1 MEVWDSFEE
10 KDAVAHDDVEVGRE
24 TGSIID
30 QSRDATGGSGKV
42 EEQGEKA
49 VLRTRLKGRTMSK
62 LIPSKTELV
71 SEVEELLMRLDKI
84 DDHLGGVRK
93 TLDQRRIQLEG
104 VMYRDRD
111 GGRGGHGHQDGV
123 REGSHVRAEI
133 MKNESALETQK
144 LKQGQAESS
153 SNVAKIEKRRKSYK
167 QVKPSPV
174 CGYRCSYI

>member
-1 MEVWDSFEE
+1 M
-10 KDAVAHDDVEVGRE
+10 EVGRE

-42 EEQGEKA
+42 EEEVEKA
-49 VLRTRLKGRTMSK
+49 VLGTRLKGRTMSK

-71 SEVEELLMRLDKI
+71 GEVEELMMRLDKI

-93 TLDQRRIQLEG
+93 TLDQRRIQLEV

-167 QVKPSPV
+167 QVKDSPV
-174 CGYRCSYI
+174 CGYRCIY

>member
-1 MEVWDSFEE
+1 M
-10 KDAVAHDDVEVGRE
+10 EVGRE

-42 EEQGEKA
+42 EEEVEKA

-71 SEVEELLMRLDKI
+71 GKVEELMMRLDKI
-84 DDHLGGVRK
+84 DDHLGGVRN

-104 VMYRDRD
+104 TMYRDRD

-133 MKNESALETQK
+133 MKNETDLEIKK

-153 SNVAKIEKRRKSYK
+153 SRVTKTEKRRKSHK
-167 QVKPSPV
+167 QVKDSPV
-174 CGYRCSYI
+174 CGYRCIY

>member
-1 MEVWDSFEE
+1 M
-10 KDAVAHDDVEVGRE
+10 EVGRE

-30 QSRDATGGSGKV
+30 QSRDATGRSGKV
-42 EEQGEKA
+42 EEEVEKA

-71 SEVEELLMRLDKI
+71 GEVEELMMRLDKI
-84 DDHLGGVRK
+84 DDHLGGVRN

-104 VMYRDRD
+104 TIDMDRD

-133 MKNESALETQK
+133 MKNETDLEIQK
-144 LKQGQAESS
+144 LKQGQAES
-153 SNVAKIEKRRKSYK
+153 KIEKRRKSYK
-167 QVKPSPV
+167 QVKDSPV
-174 CGYRCSYI
+174 CGYRCIY

>member
-1 MEVWDSFEE
+1 MEVDRE
-10 KDAVAHDDVEVGRE
+10 K
-24 TGSIID
+24 GSIID

-42 EEQGEKA
+42 EEQVEKA
-49 VLRTRLKGRTMSK
+49 VLGTRLKGRTMSK

-71 SEVEELLMRLDKI
+71 GEVEELMMRLDKI

-93 TLDQRRIQLEG
+93 ILDKRRIQLEG

-133 MKNESALETQK
+133 MKNETDLEIKK

-153 SNVAKIEKRRKSYK
+153 SNVTKIEKRRKSYK
-167 QVKPSPV
+167 QVKDSPV
-174 CGYRCSYI
+174 CGYRCIY